1 MAAGVTY
8 DSRPDT
14 RAHIAKVAAGL
25 TKFAAD
31 LLHRAS
37 VHDRSKLE
45 EPELSTF
52 DRVTPLL
59 RDLTYDSPEYKAALA
74 DMGPALEHH
83 YAHNDHHP
91 EHHADGV
98 DGMNLMQ
105 LVEMLCDWKAAGER
119 HADGS
124 MRDSIVKN
132 VVRFGITPQLEAL
145 IWNTAYELGWV
156 ED

>member
-1 MAAGVTY
+1 MSGY
-8 DSRPDT
+8 DSRPET
-14 RAHIAKVAAGL
+14 RAHIAKVAANL
-25 TKFAAD
+25 TAVGAD

-83 YAHNDHHP
+83 YAVNDHHP
-91 EHHADGV
+91 EHHPSGIA
-98 DGMNLMQ
+98 GMDLMQ
-105 LVEMLCDWKAAGER
+105 ITEMLCDWKAATER
-119 HADGS
+119 HADGDL
-124 MRDSIVKN
+124 RTSITKN
-132 VVRFGITPQLEAL
+132 VVRFGLSEQLEHVL
-145 IWNTAYELGWV
+145 LNTAERLGWI
-156 ED
+156 